1 MRRMDRQLC
10 SELGLAVTGPPCQLS
25 SSGWTSP
32 PLLLGTH
39 LPLGGRWQPWL
50 QRGLLCAGFPS
61 QLLVEV
67 LSPAEGRGQAPGG
80 RRMLAQ
86 TPGLGSSAV

>member
-39 LPLGGRWQPWL
+39 LPLGGRWQAL
-50 QRGLLCAGFPS
+50 ASEGAALCWIP
-61 QLLVEV
+61 
-67 LSPAEGRGQAPGG
+67 
-80 RRMLAQ
+80 LAA
-86 TPGLGSSAV
+86 LG